1 MFFILE
7 SGCKLRWR
15 IYIRQLKPF
24 GLRCL
29 RISVCLRFVIDLC
42 LHLVKLLTLTNFTVG
57 YSRNIHIRQLKAI
70 QWHAV
75 EGHSQNL
82 AGHSELYITEFYV
95 QDYGYLN
102 LAHLGVSCLHKDIR
116 LLSGKFAVK
125 LLQARLSTAEMSV
138 CVCQSAQLFK
148 KCIIISCISFDLL
161 PIYTHFNT
169 EYLILKFLHL
179 TEMLKTSHLCSML
192 SRDNGVVGFK
202 HQIRKCFGLKCLFC
216 RHKHSMRCPD
226 FPSNTAGNVPL
237 KILGGFK
244 LPSVETRA
252 SRLWLHHHLLH
263 LPVWRS
269 VNKHVM
275 WMWLNTCCRNVNMV
289 NMTCTKVNIFTETLT
304 ANILLVMGLWS
315 IISIHWGSCF
325 LYKPSFNPFFS
336 QLKIQKNI

>member
-1 MFFILE
+1 MT
-7 SGCKLRWR
+7 CRWR
-15 IYIRQLKPF
+15 AFPELGGSLRTLHYRVLCA
-24 GLRCL
+24 GLWVFELGSPRRELPTQGHPSPLWEVCGEAAPDA
-29 RISVCLRFVIDLC
+29 SVHC
-42 LHLVKLLTLTNFTVG
+42 
-57 YSRNIHIRQLKAI
+57 RN
-70 QWHAV
+70 V
-75 EGHSQNL
+75 
-82 AGHSELYITEFYV
+82 
-95 QDYGYLN
+95 
-102 LAHLGVSCLHKDIR
+102 
-116 LLSGKFAVK
+116 
-125 LLQARLSTAEMSV
+125 SV

-169 EYLILKFLHL
+169 EYLFLKFLHL
-179 TEMLKTSHLCSML
+179 TEMLKTSHLCSIF

-244 LPSVETRA
+244 LPSVETWA

-275 WMWLNTCCRNVNMV
+275 WIWLNTYSRNVNMV
-289 NMTCTKVNIFTETLT
+289 NMTRTKGNIFTETLT
-304 ANILLVMGLWS
+304 ANILLVAPSPIKCWQSISLWICS
-315 IISIHWGSCF
+315 LLCKSYLPYWHFYNTCASSAFTEDHVSCISPP
-325 LYKPSFNPFFS
+325 LTPFS
-336 QLKIQKNI
+336 LN

>member
-1 MFFILE
+1 MPQDFCMSSI
-7 SGCKLRWR
+7 C
-15 IYIRQLKPF
+15 YP
-24 GLRCL
+24 
-29 RISVCLRFVIDLC
+29 C

-116 LLSGKFAVK
+116 LLS
-125 LLQARLSTAEMSV
+125 AEMSV

-169 EYLILKFLHL
+169 EYLFLKFLHL
-179 TEMLKTSHLCSML
+179 TEMLKTSHLCSIF
-192 SRDNGVVGFK
+192 SCDNGVVGFK

-244 LPSVETRA
+244 LPSVE
-252 SRLWLHHHLLH
+252 
-263 LPVWRS
+263 S
-269 VNKHVM
+269 VTPPPSPPPPSV
-275 WMWLNTCCRNVNMV
+275 
-289 NMTCTKVNIFTETLT
+289 KV
-304 ANILLVMGLWS
+304 S
-315 IISIHWGSCF
+315 
-325 LYKPSFNPFFS
+325 
-336 QLKIQKNI
+336 